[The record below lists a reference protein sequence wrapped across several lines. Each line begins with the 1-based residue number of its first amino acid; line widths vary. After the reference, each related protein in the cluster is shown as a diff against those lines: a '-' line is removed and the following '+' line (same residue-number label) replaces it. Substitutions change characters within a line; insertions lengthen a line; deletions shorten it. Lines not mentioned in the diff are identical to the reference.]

1 MKQVLAHCLTGG
13 SRRPGIRVRG
23 SHRRRSVVQAASLND
38 VDALKARLH
47 CHRSRSLLVFRI
59 Q

>member
-1 MKQVLAHCLTGG
+1 MTPKAPCIPGG
-13 SRRPGIRVRG
+13 SRRPGVRSPG
-23 SHRRRSVVQAASLND
+23 PHRGRFVVQAGGLND
-38 VDALKARLH
+38 IEALKARLH